1 MAHVKGKKNG
11 PQRTNTRAMNA
22 RAREV
27 KALEMRMSGL
37 PYSQIAASLGYK
49 GRSSAYSAVMR
60 VLDRREQEP
69 AEKVRNL
76 ELQRLERLLM
86 AYWPRA
92 IRKRA
97 PDVHAAKMCLDI
109 LTRRARMLGLDA
121 PVKVDITDL
130 VREVALAAGLD
141 PTAMISEASHVVK
154 NAVRAE
160 A

>member
-1 MAHVKGKKNG
+1 MAQVKGKKNG
-11 PQRTNTRAMNA
+11 PQRTNA
-22 RAREV
+22 RALIARQREM
-27 KALEMRMSGL
+27 KSLELRMSGL
-37 PYSQIAASLGYK
+37 PYSQIAKEVGY
-49 GRSSAYSAVMR
+49 RSRVSAYNAVMR

-69 AEKVRNL
+69 AEKVRHL

-92 IRKRA
+92 VRKRK
-97 PDVHAAKMCLDI
+97 PDVQAAKMCLDI
-109 LTRRARMLGLDA
+109 LTRRSRMLGLDA

-141 PTAMISEASHVVK
+141 PNAMISEAHQVVK
-154 NAVRAE
+154 NAIAE

>member
-1 MAHVKGKKNG
+1 MAQVKGKKNG
-11 PQRTNTRAMNA
+11 PQRTNA
-22 RAREV
+22 RALTARRREMES
-27 KALEMRMSGL
+27 LELRMSGL
-37 PYSQIAASLGYK
+37 PYSQIAKKVGY
-49 GRSSAYSAVMR
+49 RSRVSAYNAVIR

-69 AEKVRNL
+69 AEKVRHL

-92 IRKRA
+92 IDEAK
-97 PDVHAAKMCLDI
+97 PDVQAAKMCLDI

-141 PTAMISEASHVVK
+141 PNAMLVEARQVVKTAM
-154 NAVRAE
+154 AE